1 MCVGGS
7 GISIFI
13 KIEYAIY
20 DLLYDVKYI
29 FKIFLGF
36 CFKLWF
42 KNARNKG
49 AGKQVDITDF
59 RFTVEEK

>member
-1 MCVGGS
+1 M
-7 GISIFI
+7 IF
-13 KIEYAIY
+13 YMMSN
-20 DLLYDVKYI
+20 I
-29 FKIFLGF
+29 FLRFFLGF